1 MFLLWLLAFL
11 LFVQTNN
18 KGEVRYLMEQS
29 VLCIDGLIKRYG
41 KSNTNAVDGIS
52 FDVFAGELFCLLGV
66 NGAGKST
73 TINIICTLIEKT
85 GGNITLNGLTL
96 GKDDNAIRRS
106 IGVVFQG
113 NVLDNVLT
121 AKENILSRAAFYG
134 LGKQDAK
141 KRLAYFAERLSM
153 TSFLDRR
160 YEKLS
165 GGQRRK
171 CDIARALLAEP
182 KILFLDEP
190 TTGLDPQSRIELWET
205 IEDIRRESQMTVF
218 LTTHYM
224 EETERA
230 DRVAIMDYGKILCI
244 DTPQRLKTE
253 FSSDVLRLVVKPG
266 CNAEI
271 ERHLQT
277 YDLVADTYT
286 VKLKNGIDAID
297 FLPQVKPYLDSFEL
311 EKGNMDSVFLNVVGR
326 RAE

>member
-1 MFLLWLLAFL
+1 
-11 LFVQTNN
+11 
-18 KGEVRYLMEQS
+18 MEQVVLS
-29 VLCIDGLIKRYG
+29 VKSLVKRYN
-41 KSNTNAVDGIS
+41 SSSVNAVDDIS

-85 GGNITLNGLTL
+85 SGDVVLDGFAL
-96 GKDDNAIRRS
+96 GKDDGAIRQN

-113 NVLDNVLT
+113 NVLDDVLT
-121 AKENILSRAAFYG
+121 AKENIMSRAAFYG
-134 LGKQDAK
+134 LDKARAK
-141 KRLAYFAERLSM
+141 ERLNYLAERLSM
-153 TSFLDRR
+153 TSFLNQR

-190 TTGLDPQSRIELWET
+190 TTGLDPQSRIDLWET
-205 IEDIRRESQMTVF
+205 IDEIRKNDQMTVF

-224 EETERA
+224 EETDSA
-230 DRVAIMDYGKILCI
+230 DRVAIIDSGKVLCI

-253 FSSDVLRLVVKPG
+253 YSNDTLKLVVKDG
-266 CNAEI
+266 CYTDVEK
-271 ERHLQT
+271 HLEEYTQSFKS
-277 YDLVADTYT
+277 YELVADTY
-286 VKLKNGIDAID
+286 VIKMKNGVDAIEL
-297 FLPQVKPYLDSFEL
+297 LPRVKPFLDSFEM

-326 RAE
+326 KAE

>member
-1 MFLLWLLAFL
+1 
-11 LFVQTNN
+11 VEQTI
-18 KGEVRYLMEQS
+18 LS
-29 VLCIDGLIKRYG
+29 VKNLIKRYN
-41 KSNTNAVDGIS
+41 SSERNAVDDIS
-52 FDVFAGELFCLLGV
+52 FDVYAGELFCLLGV

-85 GGNITLNGLTL
+85 KGEITLDGLTL
-96 GKDDNAIRRS
+96 GKDDNAIRQS

-134 LGKQDAK
+134 LDKAK
-141 KRLAYFAERLSM
+141 AKERTKYLAEKLSM
-153 TSFLDRR
+153 TSFLNQR

-205 IEDIRRESQMTVF
+205 IEDIRKTDKMTVF

-224 EETERA
+224 EETDSA
-230 DRVAIMDYGKILCI
+230 DRVAIIDNGKVLCI

-253 FSSDVLRLVVKPG
+253 HSNDTLKLVVKEG
-266 CNAEI
+266 NNTNVEQLIKNHEAANNIKSAE
-271 ERHLQT
+271 
-277 YDLVADTYT
+277 LVADTYII
-286 VKLKNGIDAID
+286 KMKNGIDAIEL
-297 FLPQVKPYLDSFEL
+297 LPQVKPYLDSFEM

-326 RAE
+326 KAE